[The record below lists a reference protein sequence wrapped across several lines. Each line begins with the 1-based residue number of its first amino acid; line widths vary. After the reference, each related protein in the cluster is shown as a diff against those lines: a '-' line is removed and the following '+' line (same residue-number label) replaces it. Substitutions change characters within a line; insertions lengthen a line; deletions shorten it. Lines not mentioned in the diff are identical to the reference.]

1 MPLFAWREGGF
12 LRTLSAGKVGSCSP
26 CDIKQN
32 GALAPDNLRTLIAHR
47 CSWMYPALWWGA
59 RVEDRMRGGND

>member
-1 MPLFAWREGGF
+1 MPLFTWREGGF

-26 CDIKQN
+26 CDIKQI
-32 GALAPDNLRTLIAHR
+32 GARLAPDISPDR
-47 CSWMYPALWWGA
+47 CSWVYLALWSTWGA